1 MVFVKSEKT
10 LKQQVI
16 PQLIHGLQLGG
27 SRGSRFLGCPSGVA
41 SQVLKSV
48 ESYKQMLGYVT
59 AGLCGVDVVMLW
71 YPLLSSIHPGLTLR
85 PADIGWWCDQNV
97 ETTRATWWLR
107 KSTRGTMAL
116 KSVKVKMTPRNS
128 PTASNLLASP
138 FSHSG
143 DKLSENSLASHRV
156 RYDIAKTCHDRVFA
170 NQSPH
175 CSWLKPCTSW
185 G

>member
-16 PQLIHGLQLGG
+16 LQLIHRLQLGG
-27 SRGSRFLGCPSGVA
+27 SRGSRFLGNKWCGIPSLKVCGELETDVGVCDSWA
-41 SQVLKSV
+41 VWRWCCDIV
-48 ESYKQMLGYVT
+48 
-59 AGLCGVDVVMLW
+59 
-71 YPLLSSIHPGLTLR
+71 LSSIHPGLTLR

-97 ETTRATWWLR
+97 ETTRATWWFR

-116 KSVKVKMTPRNS
+116 KSVKVTMTPRNS